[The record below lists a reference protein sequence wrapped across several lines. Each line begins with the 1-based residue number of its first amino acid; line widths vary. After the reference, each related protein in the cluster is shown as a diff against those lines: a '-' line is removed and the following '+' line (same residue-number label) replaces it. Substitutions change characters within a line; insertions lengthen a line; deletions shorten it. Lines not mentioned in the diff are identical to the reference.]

1 MFFISLQ
8 KLFSFLRKS
17 NFKIPYF
24 QTSWRHQ
31 MPRHKRRN
39 TFHLGSKNSDL
50 MKLDQFMSYYKR
62 KKIIKKFHKNCGLKP
77 ISRPFCVCKEL
88 STTSIEKQNFWTSWK
103 LSKFVLRIPFPED
116 SLKIKQGLEIVSRP
130 HFSYNFLIKN
140 YFVILH

>member
-1 MFFISLQ
+1 
-8 KLFSFLRKS
+8 
-17 NFKIPYF
+17 
-24 QTSWRHQ
+24 

-88 STTSIEKQNFWTSWK
+88 ITTSIEKQNFWTSWK

-130 HFSYNFLIKN
+130 HFSYNFLIKKLFCN
-140 YFVILH
+140 ITLTGQILSPDCVYFPRYSIKCFVFHA